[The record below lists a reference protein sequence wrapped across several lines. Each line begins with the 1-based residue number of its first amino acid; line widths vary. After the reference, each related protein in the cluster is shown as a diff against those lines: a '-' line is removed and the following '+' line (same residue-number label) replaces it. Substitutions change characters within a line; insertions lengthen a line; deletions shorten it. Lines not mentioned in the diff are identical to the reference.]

1 MKLRIKLALANLL
14 FKLLFISIFVVVTP
28 WLSQRINLYQT
39 DNELIEKRED
49 VIALI
54 AEYGVEPFIT
64 SDTDDIFASYNI
76 LKEEYI
82 VLEQANQTEYWNY
95 IEVSPRRLGDET
107 IDYRVLNYGFL
118 VDEQSYLLEI
128 GKSLPSIAAA
138 EDNVRRITW
147 LFLLAFLL
155 ISSLFEMFYTGVI
168 LRPFKQLT
176 RKIAQTD
183 DPEKFETTPLTT
195 GTSDFKVLDQTL
207 NALMEKIKLQ
217 IKNEKQITQNISH
230 ELLTPVS
237 TLRLI
242 LESLLQDETLPEQE
256 VAKVEEA
263 LHTLHRL
270 KTLVNALLKIARI
283 ESSQYLKNE
292 KVNLGGLLKQVV
304 EELDYIDQKANEI
317 KGLISGIPGAGDII
331 MEKTAGLPQI
341 KIDYDRSKIAWH
353 GADISALNR
362 YLATAFGGETA
373 GLVFE
378 GERRFDLVLR
388 FDPESRTDIE
398 DISRM
403 QVPLPGGA
411 QLPLSELADIYY
423 TEGPAKISRENTH
436 HTVKTGK
443 A

>member
-1 MKLRIKLALANLL
+1 MKLRIKLTLANLL

-95 IEVSPRRLGDET
+95 IELSPRRLGDET

-118 VDEQSYLLEI
+118 VDGQSYLLEI
-128 GKSLPSIAAA
+128 GKSLSSIAAA

-195 GTSDFKVLDQTL
+195 DTSDFKVLDQTL

-256 VAKVEEA
+256 AAKVEEA

-292 KVNLGGLLKQVV
+292 KVNLGGLLQQVV
-304 EELDYIDQKANEI
+304 EELEHLAMDKHIDIQ
-317 KGLISGIPGAGDII
+317 LINLENLWLKEGNSSLLFSMFYNVLNNALKNTPGYGRVII
-331 MEKTAGLPQI
+331 EGMF
-341 KIDYDRSKIAWH
+341 
-353 GADISALNR
+353 ISANR
-362 YLATAFGGETA
+362 AICIGDNGPGISAEMQPHLFTRFKKQNPADHSGSGLGLAITKAIADFHQVDIKVDSE
-373 GLVFE
+373 E
-378 GERRFDLVLR
+378 GRGSRFIFVL
-388 FDPESRTDIE
+388 P
-398 DISRM
+398 
-403 QVPLPGGA
+403 PL
-411 QLPLSELADIYY
+411 
-423 TEGPAKISRENTH
+423 
-436 HTVKTGK
+436 
-443 A
+443 